1 MASVRSATGPGPP
14 SSPSGAPGL
23 TSPWPTAGFCPVFL
37 LLCTI
42 ARRDFCQP
50 WGPACW
56 LTSTHC
62 LGCGSWGCVS
72 GRCGADGLRLAVIPC
87 LCAPG
92 RGERC
97 VGLALGP
104 AFGRAE
110 LAVWGGWGARVRF
123 GRGDP
128 SQGGALPAARPMLYG
143 LPFRLSLW
151 HRRRSPFACRN
162 PVCLCVAVYVCAPC
176 LVGVLTF

>member
-1 MASVRSATGPGPP
+1 
-14 SSPSGAPGL
+14 
-23 TSPWPTAGFCPVFL
+23 
-37 LLCTI
+37 
-42 ARRDFCQP
+42 
-50 WGPACW
+50 
-56 LTSTHC
+56 
-62 LGCGSWGCVS
+62 
-72 GRCGADGLRLAVIPC
+72 
-87 LCAPG
+87 
-92 RGERC
+92 

-162 PVCLCVAVYVCAPC
+162 PVCPCVWLCTCVRPGGGINILTED
-176 LVGVLTF
+176 LVSA

>member
-1 MASVRSATGPGPP
+1 M
-14 SSPSGAPGL
+14 
-23 TSPWPTAGFCPVFL
+23 
-37 LLCTI
+37 
-42 ARRDFCQP
+42 
-50 WGPACW
+50 
-56 LTSTHC
+56 
-62 LGCGSWGCVS
+62 
-72 GRCGADGLRLAVIPC
+72 
-87 LCAPG
+87 
-92 RGERC
+92 
-97 VGLALGP
+97 GLASGP

-162 PVCLCVAVYVCAPC
+162 PVCPCVAVWCVRPG
-176 LVGVLTF
+176 VGINILKGRKRNPQSRKKKAVTSVSREARTRYPHRK